1 MDNIYST
8 PLTKAVL
15 TGVFTGLITTVLCMV
30 YNSIFRGSTGFSHSY
45 IINVSSLIFFITPVF
60 LLIGIIYNSFLRIR
74 KGEILYI
81 LLFIVITV
89 LLSIRANQVHRSDV
103 PVINMEFHHL
113 LAAIVII
120 MGLGASFGIPY
131 LFHNK
136 KFEENVL

>member
-30 YNSIFRGSTGFSHSY
+30 YNSIFRGSTGFSPSY